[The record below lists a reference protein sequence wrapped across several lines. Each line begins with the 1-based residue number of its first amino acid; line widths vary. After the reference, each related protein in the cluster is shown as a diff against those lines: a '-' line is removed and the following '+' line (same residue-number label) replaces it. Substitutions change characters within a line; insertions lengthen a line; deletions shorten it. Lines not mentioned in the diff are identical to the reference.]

1 MVCLFARIGVA
12 LGRMVNHVYTQNRRL
27 WVRLREKGGKRPL
40 DVLRPQFRGIPEL
53 HRYQEKKPVS
63 APGRRCFIGELPDGV
78 RDPAPDSLTLAI
90 AGSCKRISASRTLR
104 PGLVAVTL
112 EQ

>member
-40 DVLRPQFRGIPEL
+40 DVYGHNFEEYLN
-53 HRYQEKKPVS
+53 
-63 APGRRCFIGELPDGV
+63 
-78 RDPAPDSLTLAI
+78 
-90 AGSCKRISASRTLR
+90 
-104 PGLVAVTL
+104 
-112 EQ
+112 

>member
-27 WVRLREKGGKRPL
+27 WVRLREKAASGHSMSYGHNFEEYLNCIVTKRRSRS
-40 DVLRPQFRGIPEL
+40 V
-53 HRYQEKKPVS
+53 HR
-63 APGRRCFIGELPDGV
+63 AGRCFIGELRDGV

-90 AGSCKRISASRTLR
+90 ASSCKRISASRTLR